1 MTKVL
6 RNNFLIC
13 SFVSILSMPLLAQ
26 EDSIQQAL
34 LKHMQTWYTT
44 YPQEKVFLQTNKE
57 QYAIGEAVWMKL
69 WCVFQQKPSFLSRIV
84 YVDIADDKG
93 VVVDRKMFR
102 LDSLATAKGQIDASP
117 KWKTG
122 NYTISAYTLWMR
134 NFPEYIYRKNIVV
147 YGEDYV
153 GRKLLPVI
161 PALQIRFFPEGGQL
175 VSGLENRV
183 AFLIT
188 DERGWPVNKAFSVV
202 DQTGKVVASA
212 TAVHNGM
219 GVFSLVPKSG
229 DKYTADVQITRGSS
243 RSFNLPKIVDEG
255 IVLQVQNSSPSRM
268 FVSVNRADNNKERYN
283 KLLLIAHMGGKLIYS
298 SFFNFEEGLTT
309 AAISKR
315 NLSPGVMQITIM
327 DSSGIPLAERLAFI
341 ENYRVKSAL
350 VQPISVNNNKRAKN
364 TFEVTADSLLAPSLT
379 VLVNEATSG
388 MTSPTAS
395 HIAAHFLLTAD
406 LRGYIHQPADYFTDK
421 SPETLQK
428 LDLLMMVQG
437 WRKFTWQQIAKNEP
451 PRLLFPIESN
461 INIRG
466 MAHKPGK
473 GGIVKDG
480 KVSFVIKGADSTT
493 ILADAYLTDKGE
505 FIVDSLN
512 IKQKA
517 AVSYVATNNK
527 KENLIVEV
535 DFYPSFIDTL
545 AKTTVLSGL
554 DMDTM
559 VLAKRQSKL
568 AEALYLQLA
577 QYVDTLSGYRDL
589 GNVTVVAKKQ
599 SKLDSLQRE
608 YVSGFFEQ
616 SDQTLVVPENGSY
629 MNIWQYLQREVP
641 GLNVRPFAGGI
652 PEVSFVRNADLVLGS
667 VTESGELIGGG
678 SDGIRFF
685 LNEMPVSVEII
696 DAVNPDEVAMVKV
709 YKGALAFPFG
719 ANAGAIAV
727 YTKKGRSVAINE
739 KRFVS
744 YEKQGYAVAREFF
757 HVDYLKAPNYNKDQ
771 ADTRTT
777 LLWKP
782 DLVLDKSGKARLDFF
797 NNDFAKRWK
806 VVVQGID
813 TKGQLVFSEYM
824 LQ

>member
-1 MTKVL
+1 MTGMIRSL
-6 RNNFLIC
+6 FIFCCL
-13 SFVSILSMPLLAQ
+13 FVAQYKPLLAQ
-26 EDSIQQAL
+26 EDSMQQAM
-34 LKHMQTWYTT
+34 LKNMLTWYTT

-57 QYAIGEAVWMKL
+57 QYAIGESIWMKL
-69 WCVFQQKPSFLSRIV
+69 WCTFQQKPSFLSRIV
-84 YVDIADDKG
+84 YVDIADANG
-93 VVVDRKMFR
+93 VVIDKKMFR
-102 LDSLATAKGQIDASP
+102 LDSLSAAKGQIDIST
-117 KWKTG
+117 KWPTG
-122 NYTISAYTLWMR
+122 TYTISAYTLWMR
-134 NFPEYIYRKNIVV
+134 NFPDYLFRKNIVI

-153 GRKLLPVI
+153 GRRLLPI
-161 PALQIRFFPEGGQL
+161 TPALQVRFFPEGGQL
-175 VSGLENRV
+175 INGVDNRI

-188 DERGWPVNKAFSVV
+188 DERGWPVNKSFVVV
-202 DQTGKVVASA
+202 DQNGKEVAKA
-212 TAVHNGM
+212 TATHNGM
-219 GVFSLVPKSG
+219 GVFSILPENGNRYS
-229 DKYTADVQITRGSS
+229 ADVQIARGST
-243 RSFNLPKIVDEG
+243 RSFALPKAAEEG
-255 IVLQVQNSSPSRM
+255 IVLQVQNSSASRL
-268 FVSVNRADNNKERYN
+268 FVSVNRADNQKARYN
-283 KLLLIAHMGGKLIYS
+283 RLLLIAHMSGKLVYS

-315 NLSPGVMQITIM
+315 NLAPGVMQITIL
-327 DSSGIPLAERLAFI
+327 DSSGLPLAERLAFI
-341 ENYRVKSAL
+341 ENYQLKKAL
-350 VQPISVNNNKRAKN
+350 LQPLSVNSNKRAKN
-364 TFEVTADSLLAPSLT
+364 TIDITADSLLAPSLS

-388 MTSPTAS
+388 ITSQTAS
-395 HIAAHFLLTAD
+395 HIAAHLLLTAD
-406 LRGYIHQPADYFTDK
+406 LQGYIHQPADYFKDK
-421 SPETLQK
+421 TPETLQK

-437 WRKFTWQQIAKNEP
+437 WRKFTWQQIAKNAP
-451 PRLLFPIESN
+451 PKLLFPIESN

-466 MAHKPGK
+466 LAHKPGK
-473 GGIVKDG
+473 GSVVKDG

-545 AKTTVLSGL
+545 AKTPVLNGL
-554 DMDTM
+554 NMDTM
-559 VLAKRQSKL
+559 VLAQRQSKL

-589 GNVTVVAKKQ
+589 GNVTVVGKKQ
-599 SKLDSLQRE
+599 TKLDSLQRE

-616 SDQTLVVPENGSY
+616 SDQTLVVPEANSF

-641 GLNVRPFAGGI
+641 GLNVQPFAGGV
-652 PEVSFVRNADLVLGS
+652 PAVSFQRNADLILGT

-685 LNEMPVSVEII
+685 LNEMPVSIEII

-727 YTKKGRSVAINE
+727 YTKKGRSAAINE

-744 YEKQGYAVAREFF
+744 YEKQGYAIAREFF
-757 HVDYLKAPNYNKDQ
+757 QVDYLKAPDYNKNQ
-771 ADTRTT
+771 PDTRTM

-782 DLVLDKSGKARLDFF
+782 ELILDKSGKARLSFF

-813 TKGQLVFSEYM
+813 SKGQMVFSEAIVE
-824 LQ
+824 